1 MAEVPVDKRFRGSV
15 RLVTLLLW
23 RIGEST
29 DVSVGFAEALEKR
42 MLADEHVAFIK
53 GCMEMD
59 AALGA
64 GKDPGAP
71 VTIELVNELQACALR
86 LNSADPA

>member
-1 MAEVPVDKRFRGSV
+1 MAEVSVEKRFRGSV

-29 DVSVGFAEALEKR
+29 DIERGLAEARALRMINNQHEQFIRDCLALDALLERGEK
-42 MLADEHVAFIK
+42 
-53 GCMEMD
+53 
-59 AALGA
+59 
-64 GKDPGAP
+64 P
-71 VTIELVNELQACALR
+71 VEPLSMQLVNELQACALR

>member
-1 MAEVPVDKRFRGSV
+1 MAEVSVEKRFRGSV

-29 DVSVGFAEALEKR
+29 DIERGLAQARDMGMINEQHERFIRDCMGIDER
-42 MLADEHVAFIK
+42 MGRGE
-53 GCMEMD
+53 
-59 AALGA
+59 
-64 GKDPGAP
+64 DPGC
-71 VTIELVNELQACALR
+71 ELTLQLVDELQACALR

>member
-29 DVSVGFAEALEKR
+29 DIEKGFAEAHKCLMINDDHERFIRECLEADAR
-42 MLADEHVAFIK
+42 MER
-53 GCMEMD
+53 GE
-59 AALGA
+59 
-64 GKDPGAP
+64 DPGMP
-71 VTIELVNELQACALR
+71 LTLDLVNELQACALR

>member
-23 RIGEST
+23 RIAKST
-29 DVSVGFAEALEKR
+29 DVAEPLT
-42 MLADEHVAFIK
+42 M
-53 GCMEMD
+53 
-59 AALGA
+59 
-64 GKDPGAP
+64 
-71 VTIELVNELQACALR
+71 ELVDELQACAIR

>member
-23 RIGEST
+23 RVGEST
-29 DVSVGFAEALEKR
+29 DIEKGFAEAHDKL
-42 MLADEHVAFIK
+42 MIGADHEAFIRECFAIDERLER
-53 GCMEMD
+53 GE
-59 AALGA
+59 
-64 GKDPGAP
+64 DPGREI
-71 VTIELVNELQACALR
+71 TIELVNELQACALR

>member
-1 MAEVPVDKRFRGSV
+1 MAEVPVEKRFRGSV

-29 DVSVGFAEALEKR
+29 DVEHGFAAARAMRMIGEEHELFIRSCFEADAR
-42 MLADEHVAFIK
+42 MGRGE
-53 GCMEMD
+53 
-59 AALGA
+59 
-64 GKDPGAP
+64 DPGMTL
-71 VTIELVNELQACALR
+71 TIDVVNELQACALR

>member
-29 DVSVGFAEALEKR
+29 DIEKGFAAAREMR
-42 MLADEHVAFIK
+42 MIGDEHEAFLRECFK
-53 GCMEMD
+53 VDERMGRGE
-59 AALGA
+59 
-64 GKDPGAP
+64 DPGRP
-71 VTIELVNELQACALR
+71 ITIELVDELQACALR

>member
-1 MAEVPVDKRFRGSV
+1 MAEVSAEKRFRGSV

-29 DVSVGFAEALEKR
+29 DVEKGFAQARDMRMINDEHEAFIRECFALDLQLEKG
-42 MLADEHVAFIK
+42 EEPEKPIS
-53 GCMEMD
+53 
-59 AALGA
+59 
-64 GKDPGAP
+64 
-71 VTIELVNELQACALR
+71 IELVNELQACALR

>member
-1 MAEVPVDKRFRGSV
+1 MAEVSVEKRFRGSV

-29 DVSVGFAEALEKR
+29 DVDKGFAEAHDKLMINDDHEAFIRECFEIDKR
-42 MLADEHVAFIK
+42 MER
-53 GCMEMD
+53 GE
-59 AALGA
+59 
-64 GKDPGAP
+64 DPGRP
-71 VTIELVNELQACALR
+71 ITLELVDELQACALR

>member
-1 MAEVPVDKRFRGSV
+1 MAEVPVEKRFRGSV

-29 DVSVGFAEALEKR
+29 DIEKGFAAAHEMRMIGEEHEAFLRECFEVDER
-42 MLADEHVAFIK
+42 MGRGE
-53 GCMEMD
+53 
-59 AALGA
+59 
-64 GKDPGAP
+64 DPGRP
-71 VTIELVNELQACALR
+71 ITLELVDELQACALR